1 VWIWTLFA
9 FVLKHLCLVRGTVF
23 DLKDF
28 QIKCPNCGAVTTEPV
43 SGTELELEYVE
54 LEEP

>member
-1 VWIWTLFA
+1 
-9 FVLKHLCLVRGTVF
+9 VF